1 MNVLVVGGGAREH
14 VICDAVT
21 RSENVNLFSVMKNL
35 NPGIEKMAVE
45 YLLEKETN
53 IDQVVN
59 YAKEKKIDL
68 VLVGPEAPLELGL
81 VNALQ
86 KHGIKACAPTKEAA
100 RIETDKEWM
109 RNLLKKYNI
118 SGQLKYETFTDADKA
133 REFIDKMNAE
143 VAIKPIG
150 LTGGKGVQV
159 SGDHFNGTAEAM
171 NYVNKVIDNKIGG
184 AAKVLIEEKAIGEE
198 FTVQA
203 FSDGAHILTLPAV
216 QDHKRLLPN
225 DKGPNCYS
233 KDTEILTEQG
243 WKRFDSVTLDEK
255 VAVVN
260 PKSRELWFEEPLK
273 KYWMNYEG
281 KMFQFKNRNIDL
293 LVTPNHRMFVQQR
306 KGSKR
311 KYVVE
316 AKQYQG
322 ENYLYQSA
330 LWTGKNPD
338 YFILPEYNYGLNRK
352 FKSLKID
359 FKDWVKFLGIYLAEG
374 YATKKQTKRV
384 YICQTMKSK
393 NLNKMKKIISK
404 LPFNFTY
411 ENSNNKFRINSTQ
424 LGTYLMQFGTSHNK
438 YVPNYIKNAKIDII
452 LDFLKAFNLGD
463 GDIHHGKMRFCSSS
477 KRLIDDIQ
485 EMIIKL
491 DHSGIITVDKRKTM
505 INPINKKKYRASPIY
520 SIEMKKRNKTSIRK
534 YNIDTIDYNGL
545 IGCVSVSTGFLMVR
559 RNNRV
564 AICGNTGGMGSYS
577 CSNGLLP
584 FLCRKDYDQG
594 VRILRQIIDALD
606 KEGCTYIGPIYG
618 QFMLTVDGA
627 KIIEINARFG
637 DPENMNVLPLLK
649 TDFIELCNAMLKGE
663 LREKKLDVEKKSTVC
678 KYVVPEGYG
687 LKSMVGEKITVD
699 ENPII
704 DSGAKL
710 FYASVDKKNSDIF
723 TSSSRSLAVVG
734 IADELENAEKICE
747 KALTYVKGDHIFIRH
762 DIGTKDLIE
771 KRIDHMNELR
781 GK

>member
-14 VICDAVT
+14 VICEAIIQ
-21 RSENVNLFSVMKNL
+21 SKNVNLYSVMKNL
-35 NPGIEKMAVE
+35 NPGIEKMAVD

-53 IDQVVN
+53 IDRVVE
-59 YAKEKKIDL
+59 YAKDKKIDL
-68 VLVGPEAPLELGL
+68 VLIGPEAPLELGL

-86 KHGIKACAPTKEAA
+86 KQDIKACAPTKEAA

-118 SGQLKYETFTDADKA
+118 SGQLKYETFTDTKKA
-133 REFIDKMNAE
+133 REFIEALNVE

-159 SGDHFNGTAEAM
+159 SGDHFNGIDEAM
-171 NYVNKVIDNKIGG
+171 KYVKDVIDNKIGG
-184 AAKVLIEEKAIGEE
+184 TAKVLVEEKAVGEE

-203 FSDGAHILTLPAV
+203 FSDGGHILTLPAV
-216 QDHKRLLPN
+216 QDHKRLLPG
-225 DKGPNCYS
+225 DKG
-233 KDTEILTEQG
+233 
-243 WKRFDSVTLDEK
+243 V
-255 VAVVN
+255 
-260 PKSRELWFEEPLK
+260 
-273 KYWMNYEG
+273 
-281 KMFQFKNRNIDL
+281 
-293 LVTPNHRMFVQQR
+293 
-306 KGSKR
+306 
-311 KYVVE
+311 
-316 AKQYQG
+316 
-322 ENYLYQSA
+322 
-330 LWTGKNPD
+330 
-338 YFILPEYNYGLNRK
+338 
-352 FKSLKID
+352 
-359 FKDWVKFLGIYLAEG
+359 
-374 YATKKQTKRV
+374 
-384 YICQTMKSK
+384 
-393 NLNKMKKIISK
+393 
-404 LPFNFTY
+404 
-411 ENSNNKFRINSTQ
+411 
-424 LGTYLMQFGTSHNK
+424 
-438 YVPNYIKNAKIDII
+438 
-452 LDFLKAFNLGD
+452 
-463 GDIHHGKMRFCSSS
+463 
-477 KRLIDDIQ
+477 
-485 EMIIKL
+485 
-491 DHSGIITVDKRKTM
+491 
-505 INPINKKKYRASPIY
+505 
-520 SIEMKKRNKTSIRK
+520 
-534 YNIDTIDYNGL
+534 
-545 IGCVSVSTGFLMVR
+545 
-559 RNNRV
+559 
-564 AICGNTGGMGSYS
+564 NTGGMGSYS

-649 TDFIELCNAMLKGE
+649 TDFIEICNAMLKGE

-687 LKSMVGEKITVD
+687 VKSMVGEKITVN

-771 KRIDHMNELR
+771 KRIDHMKELR